1 MLPIC
6 IMYSEVVTD
15 SRLKYIAQM
24 LAAGLD
30 RQKMVDAE
38 VDNDIFIHEF
48 IHRME
53 HKCPDARFVSDRLKL
68 AKAEA
73 E

>member
-1 MLPIC
+1 
-6 IMYSEVVTD
+6 MYSEVVID

-24 LAAGLD
+24 LASGGLD

-38 VDNDIFIHEF
+38 IDNDIFIRNF

-53 HKCPDARFVSDRLKL
+53 HKCPDATFVSERLKL

-73 E
+73 D